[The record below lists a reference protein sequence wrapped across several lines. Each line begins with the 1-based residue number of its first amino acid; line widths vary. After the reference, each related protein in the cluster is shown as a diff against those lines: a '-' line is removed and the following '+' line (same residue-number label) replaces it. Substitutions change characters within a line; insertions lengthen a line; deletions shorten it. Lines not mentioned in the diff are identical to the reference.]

1 MEFNIIS
8 FLKTCGVCAKKRLSL
23 ETVFSIIF
31 TFIFFTVS
39 LTGIPHIAAFVSYA
53 LSIVFFIT

>member
-23 ETVFSIIF
+23 ETVFSILF
-31 TFIFFTVS
+31 TFSISVGSANPTVAIIIFLF
-39 LTGIPHIAAFVSYA
+39 P
-53 LSIVFFIT
+53 